1 MKILII
7 LDSFGSGGAQKLAVN
22 LASGFINKNHEVHIF
37 RYDDKSNF
45 FEPEINSLGIK
56 VIQPKKINVNKILR
70 GIKIIRSIRN
80 SLIENKYDGI
90 ISFLHI
96 PSFYSSIAKIG
107 IYKGKLVVCEL
118 SSSLAPVRL
127 HTKILFFIACILS
140 NKVVANSHSEA
151 KIIGSRF
158 MLLGKTHSIYNGL
171 NISKTKN
178 DIAIK
183 KKEKTILIIAR
194 VAYPKNGLNLL
205 KGILCFYK
213 KNGWAPQIDWFGRF
227 DNDSKSSK
235 MQNQM
240 NDLISKN
247 QILKDKF
254 EFKGE
259 TKNVSLLYNSYE
271 ALLLPSIYEGL
282 PLVICESMINKCLVL
297 ASNVCDHPKILSE
310 NRGIIFDPTDPY
322 SISNAIEDL
331 FNLSKTQ
338 KKTMEEKSFN
348 FCSKK
353 LFNRK
358 MTDSFEEIIK

>member
-1 MKILII
+1 
-7 LDSFGSGGAQKLAVN
+7 
-22 LASGFINKNHEVHIF
+22 
-37 RYDDKSNF
+37 
-45 FEPEINSLGIK
+45 
-56 VIQPKKINVNKILR
+56 
-70 GIKIIRSIRN
+70 
-80 SLIENKYDGI
+80 
-90 ISFLHI
+90 
-96 PSFYSSIAKIG
+96 
-107 IYKGKLVVCEL
+107 
-118 SSSLAPVRL
+118 
-127 HTKILFFIACILS
+127 
-140 NKVVANSHSEA
+140 
-151 KIIGSRF
+151 
-158 MLLGKTHSIYNGL
+158 
-171 NISKTKN
+171 
-178 DIAIK
+178 
-183 KKEKTILIIAR
+183 
-194 VAYPKNGLNLL
+194 
-205 KGILCFYK
+205 
-213 KNGWAPQIDWFGRF
+213 
-227 DNDSKSSK
+227 

-331 FNLSKTQ
+331 FNLSKNS

-348 FCSKK
+348 FALKNFSIE
-353 LFNRK
+353 K